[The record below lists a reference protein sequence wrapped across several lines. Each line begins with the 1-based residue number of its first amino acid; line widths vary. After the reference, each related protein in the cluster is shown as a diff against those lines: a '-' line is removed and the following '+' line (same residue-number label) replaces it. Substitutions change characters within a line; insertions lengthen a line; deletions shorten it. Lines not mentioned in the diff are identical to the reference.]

1 MNLDDKLKIGMR
13 VSREF
18 TVAWEDT
25 ADYIGNPGVKMFST
39 PAMIKYMELTS
50 GDMVF
55 PHLPAGYNPVG
66 TRVCINH
73 LAPAPIGAEILVKST
88 LVDMDRKRLTF
99 QVEAYFGETMIG
111 SGSYEQFVIELEK
124 FMNI

>member
-1 MNLDDKLKIGMR
+1 
-13 VSREF
+13 
-18 TVAWEDT
+18 
-25 ADYIGNPGVKMFST
+25 MFST

-50 GDMVF
+50 GDLVF
-55 PHLPAGYNPVG
+55 PHLPAGYNPV

-73 LAPAPIGAEILVKST
+73 LALAPIGSKILVKST

-99 QVEAYFGETMIG
+99 QVEAYFGEIIIG